1 MLEKPEHQAAY
12 AALKAAGGLATP
24 RATHTASNVRKA
36 ASGLLATFSSLVC
49 SDVKYPTDKIGDEI
63 AYLRTVPDML
73 SGFAPACAG
82 LLDVITETTSPDHMI
97 TLKLGWEIHCKADHL
112 PADTTMPAI
121 TAVTDDSRTAAALAA
136 LESIH
141 TDAINGTMTQINAAL
156 SMATSSGQAN
166 ASVPQLVPKLPD
178 HLILA
183 LRSEVATLKPLIS
196 AAAATR
202 QPIDDLRTSGR
213 ASLST
218 SHAAFQDAIS
228 ITLLANVG
236 AGSAMREA
244 ALAIMPDGVKAA
256 LFPDQKPA

>member
-49 SDVKYPTDKIGDEI
+49 SDVKYPTNKIGDEI

-112 PADTTMPAI
+112 PADTIMPAI

-141 TDAINGTMTQINAAL
+141 TDAINGTMKQINAAL
-156 SMATSSGQAN
+156 SMTISSGQTN
-166 ASVPQLVPKLPD
+166 ASAPQLVPTLPD

-202 QPIDDLRTSGR
+202 QPIDDLRAAGHT
-213 ASLST
+213 SLST
-218 SHAAFQDAIS
+218 SKIAFQNAINVT
-228 ITLLANVG
+228 ILANVS
-236 AGSAMREA
+236 AGGAMREA
-244 ALAIMPDGVKAA
+244 ALAVMPENVRSAII
-256 LFPDQKPA
+256 PD

>member
-24 RATHTASNVRKA
+24 RAAHTVSNVGKA

-49 SDVKYPTDKIGDEI
+49 SDVTYPTDKIGDEI

-73 SGFAPACAG
+73 SGFAPACSG

-112 PADTTMPAI
+112 PGDTLMPAI

-141 TDAINGTMTQINAAL
+141 TDAINGTMKQINAAL

-166 ASVPQLVPKLPD
+166 ASVPQLVPTLPD

-202 QPIDDLRTSGR
+202 QPIDDLCAAGHT
-213 ASLST
+213 SLST
-218 SHAAFQDAIS
+218 SKIAFQNAINVT
-228 ITLLANVG
+228 ILANVS
-236 AGSAMREA
+236 AGGAMREA
-244 ALAIMPDGVKAA
+244 ALAVMPENVRSAII
-256 LFPDQKPA
+256 PD